1 MISLETIHFLGI
13 NFKRMEENFEP
24 WKVIYCSSRQEKKV
38 KVYLEQRGVI
48 HYLPLVN
55 KLRLWSDRKKWVEMP
70 LFNAYVFVKPT
81 EIQRDLVLQIP
92 GVVKY
97 IRYNG
102 KDAEVP
108 QKDIELIQRLIEKG
122 YQIQQHEMG
131 ARLEAGDLAEVL
143 DGPFKG
149 QEVEVHY
156 AENETFVIVSIE
168 GLSSSIKVNLPREVL
183 KLNKKSKE
191 RDKALW

>member
-1 MISLETIHFLGI
+1 
-13 NFKRMEENFEP
+13 MEENFEP

-131 ARLEAGDLAEVL
+131 ARLEPGDLAEVL

>member
-1 MISLETIHFLGI
+1 MRGIGHFLSI
-13 NFKRMEENFEP
+13 NFEKMEQIQET

-55 KLRLWSDRKKWVEMP
+55 KLRIWSDRKKWVEMP
-70 LFNAYVFVKPT
+70 LFNSYIFVKPN

-97 IRYNG
+97 LRYNG

-108 QKDIELIQRLIEKG
+108 EKDVELIKRLIEKG
-122 YQIQQHEMG
+122 YQIQQQDMS
-131 ARLEAGDLAEVL
+131 ARLEPGDLAEVL

-149 QEVEVHY
+149 EEVEVHY
-156 AENETFVIVSIE
+156 TEDETFVIVSIE

-183 KLNKKSKE
+183 KLNKKRKE

>member
-1 MISLETIHFLGI
+1 MRGIGHFLSI
-13 NFKRMEENFEP
+13 NFEKMEQIQET

-55 KLRLWSDRKKWVEMP
+55 KLRIWSDRKKWVEMP
-70 LFNAYVFVKPT
+70 LFNSYIFVKPN

-97 IRYNG
+97 LRYNG

-108 QKDIELIQRLIEKG
+108 EKDVELIQRLIEKG
-122 YQIQQHEMG
+122 YQIQQQDMS
-131 ARLEAGDLAEVL
+131 ARLEPGDLAEVL

-149 QEVEVHY
+149 EEVEVHY
-156 AENETFVIVSIE
+156 TEDETFVIVSIE

-183 KLNKKSKE
+183 KLNKKRKE